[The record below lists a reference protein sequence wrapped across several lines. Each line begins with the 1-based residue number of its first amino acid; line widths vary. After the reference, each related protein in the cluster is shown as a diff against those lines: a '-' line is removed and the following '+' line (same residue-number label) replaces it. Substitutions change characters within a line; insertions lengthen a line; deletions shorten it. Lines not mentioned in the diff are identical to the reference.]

1 MFDFRYHVVSLAAV
15 FLALVFGILI
25 GVGISGRGV
34 LDEAERTRLNARING
49 LRAELETA
57 RARSD
62 GQVAAEAYVETT
74 YDLVMADRLADKG
87 IALVFVGDV
96 EGDDRVRG
104 AVVEAISDADGRP
117 VRMRSL
123 EVPIDAEAIE
133 EALRGDDEL
142 AELAGDDHLGDLG
155 RRLGEEL
162 VAGGETPLWDALS
175 SILVIEVSGPNVP
188 ADGVVVARTEGEE
201 VDDEPTARFLDG
213 LYSGL
218 AASVPA
224 VAVETTGRR
233 PSLID
238 GFRRTNLSSVDNVD
252 LEVGRVALA
261 VLLAGGP
268 VGHYGMREGGTLL
281 PPVEPVPPPED

>member
-1 MFDFRYHVVSLAAV
+1 VFDFRYHVVSLAAV

-34 LDEAERTRLNARING
+34 LDEAERARLDARN
-49 LRAELETA
+49 AELRGELERA
-57 RARSD
+57 RARTD
-62 GQVAAEAYVETT
+62 DQLAAQEYVETT
-74 YDLVMADRLADKG
+74 YDLVMADRLAGKG

-96 EGDDRVRG
+96 ESDDSVRG
-104 AVVEAISDADGRP
+104 TIVEAISDADGRP

-123 EVPIDAEAIE
+123 EVPIDGEAIN
-133 EALRGDDEL
+133 EALQGDEEL
-142 AELAGDDHLGDLG
+142 AELAGDEHLGDLG
-155 RRLGEEL
+155 RSLGEEI

-175 SILVIEVSGPNVP
+175 SLLVIEVSGPDVP
-188 ADGVVVARTEGEE
+188 ADGVVVARTAGEE
-201 VDDEPTARFLDG
+201 ADDERTSRFLEG

-218 AASVPA
+218 AARVPA
-224 VAVETTGRR
+224 VAVETTARR

-238 GFRRTNLSSVDNVD
+238 TFRRTNLSSVDNVD

-268 VGHYGMREGGTLL
+268 VGHYGMRDGATLL
-281 PPVEPVPPPED
+281 PPVDPVPPPDE